1 MNLIIAFIVEAVFGY
16 PHFIFSKIKHPV
28 VWIGAVIDCLEK
40 KFNKS
45 RNNFA
50 MGVFSMAIMLAIVIL
65 ISLLIT
71 KDTHPIVEIICMAS
85 LLATRSLYS
94 HVADVYVAL
103 CHPADGAA
111 IAQDLDTVQPNGSQY
126 DKARKKLAKIVGRD
140 TEHLNESEIS
150 KASIESLA
158 ESFCDGV
165 VAPLFW
171 GALFGLAGIAAYK
184 AINTADSMIGHKTP
198 RFLAYGWAAARADDV
213 ANYIPARLSALLI
226 IIASG
231 ARAKF
236 ALKTTLNDARKHAS
250 PNSGF
255 PEAAMAGALGIT
267 LGGARNYDGE
277 LHNAPIIGGQFCHC
291 EEALADVAIQSHT
304 KKDWIASPQA
314 ARNDEFAVIILKKAL
329 KIYIIACSLLFVILL
344 IPEVFLYL

>member
-1 MNLIIAFIVEAVFGY
+1 MVEAVFGY
-16 PHFIFSKIKHPV
+16 PQFIFSKIKHPV

-50 MGVFSMAIMLAIVIL
+50 MGVFSMAIMLAIVIS

-71 KDTHPIVEIICMAS
+71 KYTHPIVEIICMAS

-94 HVADVYVAL
+94 HVADVYAAL
-103 CHPADGAA
+103 KKKD
-111 IAQDLDTVQPNGSQY
+111 IAH
-126 DKARKKLAKIVGRD
+126 ARLEVAKIVGRD
-140 TEHLNESEIS
+140 TEHLNEAEIS

-171 GALFGLAGIAAYK
+171 GSLFGFAGIAAYK

-198 RFLAYGWAAARADDV
+198 SFLAYGWAAARADDV
-213 ANYIPARLSALLI
+213 ANYIPARLSALFI

-236 ALKTTLNDARKHAS
+236 ALRTTLNDARKHAS

-255 PEAAMAGALGIT
+255 PEAAMAGALGIA
-267 LGGARNYDGE
+267 LGGARSYDGE
-277 LHNAPIIGGQFCHC
+277 VHNAPIIGGKYELQ
-291 EEALADVAIQSHT
+291 
-304 KKDWIASPQA
+304 ASGVGLRQ
-314 ARNDEFAVIILKKAL
+314 AL
-329 KIYIIACSLLFVILL
+329 KIYIISCGLLFAILL
-344 IPEVFLYL
+344 IPAVFLYL